1 MRCLRLLSLLAAVLL
16 LVAGTGSAAAQT
28 IELRGEFDT
37 PFVLD
42 REALRAMARTKA
54 SANDHG
60 RQGLWEGVH
69 LRDVLTRAG
78 APLGEKLRGAA
89 TTMVVVI
96 GAADGYR
103 SVFALAEFDPAFGNL
118 DAVLA
123 DTRDG
128 HALDAAEGPYR
139 LVLPTH
145 KRQARSVRQITWI
158 ALQTLPP

>member
-1 MRCLRLLSLLAAVLL
+1 MIRFRILLLLSSLGIASV
-16 LVAGTGSAAAQT
+16 VPAQT
-28 IELRGEFDT
+28 IELRGEFET
-37 PFVLD
+37 PFALD
-42 REALRAMARTKA
+42 RDALHAMARTKT

-69 LRDVLTRAG
+69 LREVLERAG
-78 APLGEKLRGAA
+78 APLGERLRGGA
-89 TTMVVVI
+89 TTMVVVV

-103 SVFALAEFDPAFGNL
+103 SVFALAEFDAAFGNL
-118 DAVLA
+118 EAVLA

-128 HALDAAEGPYR
+128 QPLDAKEGPFR

-158 ALQTLPP
+158 ELRALP